1 MKKYTLVFLIAT
13 ALTGLIGFAGLTFYG
28 VIAVRVLFLIFAD
41 LLIVSVISRII
52 SSDTSSMRLNRVKK

>member
-13 ALTGLIGFAGLTFYG
+13 ALTGLVGFAGLTFYG

-41 LLIVSVISRII
+41 LLIVSVIARII
-52 SSDTSSMRLNRVKK
+52 CSDTSSMRLKRVKK

>member
-13 ALTGLIGFAGLTFYG
+13 ALTGLVGFAGLTFYG

-52 SSDTSSMRLNRVKK
+52 FSDTSKMRLKRVKK

>member
-1 MKKYTLVFLIAT
+1 MKKYILVFLMAT

-41 LLIVSVISRII
+41 LLIVSVIAQIFFA
-52 SSDTSSMRLNRVKK
+52 DKNRLGWKSAKK

>member
-41 LLIVSVISRII
+41 LLIVSLIAQIFFY
-52 SSDTSSMRLNRVKK
+52 DKNKMRLKRVEK

>member
-13 ALTGLIGFAGLTFYG
+13 ALTGLVGFAGLTFYG

-41 LLIVSVISRII
+41 LLIVSVIAQIFF
-52 SSDTSSMRLNRVKK
+52 SDKNKLRLKRVKK

>member
-52 SSDTSSMRLNRVKK
+52 CSDASLMRLKRVKK

>member
-28 VIAVRVLFLIFAD
+28 VVAVRVLFLIFAD
-41 LLIVSVISRII
+41 LLIVSVIARII
-52 SSDTSSMRLNRVKK
+52 CSDTSLMRMKRVKK

>member
-13 ALTGLIGFAGLTFYG
+13 ALTGLVGFAGLTFYG

-41 LLIVSVISRII
+41 LLIVSVMGQIFFNDKSKIR
-52 SSDTSSMRLNRVKK
+52 MRVKK

>member
-41 LLIVSVISRII
+41 LLIVSVMAQIFF
-52 SSDTSSMRLNRVKK
+52 SDKNKLRLKRVKK

>member
-41 LLIVSVISRII
+41 LLIVSVIAQIFF
-52 SSDTSSMRLNRVKK
+52 SDKNKMRLKRVRK

>member
-41 LLIVSVISRII
+41 LLIVSVIAQIFF
-52 SSDTSSMRLNRVKK
+52 SDKNRMRLKRVKK

>member
-41 LLIVSVISRII
+41 LLIVSVIAQIFFSDKSR
-52 SSDTSSMRLNRVKK
+52 MRLKRVKK

>member
-41 LLIVSVISRII
+41 LLIVSVIARIFF
-52 SSDTSSMRLNRVKK
+52 SDKNKMRLKRVRK

>member
-41 LLIVSVISRII
+41 LLIVSVISHII
-52 SSDTSSMRLNRVKK
+52 CSDTSSMRLKRVKK